1 MGKSSPLAGSSLSN
15 DTIKC
20 PKSRGEGCN
29 MNADSFDQPS
39 SSSLQLRRLPRARRM
54 WSDLVICQPGKCNNL
69 IPTKPRQRWLSKE
82 AKIWQ
87 SIAIIILRA
96 KTQVFSRLQHGAGDT
111 QSSRAFPAPLAS
123 CHHCVECD
131 RIGHHGLRKSSLH
144 PQHLD
149 VDCESTKHFNEGSKL
164 GPTPGWDPLL
174 SLSLFSV
181 SLSYPISSWKWTRL
195 SYLIWSR
202 PSWPWV
208 QNTNMV
214 CSWTSIFDWMPTR
227 PVVKASDKNL
237 WGFLHVLS
245 KLHVK
250 SKLPKVIDPYWPLEM
265 LGFLG
270 YFLGP
275 WWLDPPLPVPA
286 SLQQQHSHPPG
297 SAGTAGADG
306 GVETDEI
313 RLELPGTEAQQPG
326 MEMDGMILGIIHIY
340 ILLIYI
346 YVYMYILWYIIIYN
360 IWSYIISYMATA
372 LQIWGWWL

>member
-20 PKSRGEGCN
+20 PKSRGEGCD

-69 IPTKPRQRWLSKE
+69 IPTKPRQRWLNKE

-96 KTQVFSRLQHGAGDT
+96 KTQVFVPPSAWSWRHAKQQSLPCPAGK
-111 QSSRAFPAPLAS
+111 L
-123 CHHCVECD
+123 
-131 RIGHHGLRKSSLH
+131 SSLRWVWSH
-144 PQHLD
+144 WAPWIAKKFLAPRNIWMWIVNQPNT
-149 VDCESTKHFNEGSKL
+149 STRGVPVIRRQNMQQAWAYARL
-164 GPTPGWDPLL
+164 RPTPL

-181 SLSYPISSWKWTRL
+181 SLSCPISSWKWTRL

-227 PVVKASDKNL
+227 PVVKASDENL

-250 SKLPKVIDPYWPLEM
+250 SKLLKVTDPYWSLEM
-265 LGFLG
+265 VGFLG
-270 YFLGP
+270 CFLGP
-275 WWLDPPLPVPA
+275 WYPMVKIGPTIASPSIVAAAPQPSAMQRWYRRRWWRSWNWWDPLGASKHRGPA
-286 SLQQQHSHPPG
+286 
-297 SAGTAGADG
+297 TWDG
-306 GVETDEI
+306 NGWD
-313 RLELPGTEAQQPG
+313 
-326 MEMDGMILGIIHIY
+326 DYWDIY
-340 ILLIYI
+340 ICILYGILIMI
-346 YVYMYILWYIIIYN
+346 YNYIIYDHI
-360 IWSYIISYMATA
+360 
-372 LQIWGWWL
+372 